1 MGAYMVRTQIQLTEA
16 QAAAIKR
23 MSEQRSISMAE
34 TVRQAIE
41 QLTEQSRH
49 SSNQER
55 RTRALAVIG
64 KFRSGDANLSVHHDK
79 YLADGP
85 RR

>member
-1 MGAYMVRTQIQLTEA
+1 MVRTQIQLTEA

>member
-1 MGAYMVRTQIQLTEA
+1 MVRTQIQLTKA
-16 QAAAIKR
+16 QAAAVKR
-23 MSEQRSISMAE
+23 LSEERSVSMAE

-49 SSNQER
+49 SSNQQR

-64 KFRSGDANLSVHHDK
+64 KFRSGDADLSTHHDK
-79 YLADGP
+79 YFADGP
-85 RR
+85 Q

>member
-1 MGAYMVRTQIQLTEA
+1 MVRTQIQLTEA
-16 QAAAIKR
+16 QSAAIKR
-23 MSEQRSISMAE
+23 LSEERSVSMAE

-41 QLTEQSRH
+41 QLTEQSLH
-49 SSNQER
+49 SSDKER
-55 RTRALAVIG
+55 RARALAVIG
-64 KFRSGDANLSVHHDK
+64 KYRSGDADLSAHHDR

>member
-1 MGAYMVRTQIQLTEA
+1 MGAYMVRTQIQLTKA
-16 QAAAIKR
+16 QAAAVKR
-23 MSEQRSISMAE
+23 LSEERSVSMAE

-49 SSNQER
+49 SSNQQR

-64 KFRSGDANLSVHHDK
+64 KFRSGDADLSTHHDK
-79 YLADGP
+79 YFADGP
-85 RR
+85 Q